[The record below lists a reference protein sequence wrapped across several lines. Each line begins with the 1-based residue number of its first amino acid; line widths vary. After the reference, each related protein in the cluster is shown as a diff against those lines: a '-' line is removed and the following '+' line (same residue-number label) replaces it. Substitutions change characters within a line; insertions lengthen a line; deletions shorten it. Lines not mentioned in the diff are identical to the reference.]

1 MKIGVI
7 GLWHLGGVVSAGL
20 CELGHTVF
28 GVDEDER
35 AVASF
40 QNGTPLVSE
49 PGLSEL
55 ITKRLSGG
63 QLFFSTNFS
72 AIRDCD
78 AVFLTYDTPVT
89 DQDEPDTGVLFDAVK
104 NIAPR
109 IKEDALLVVMSQVS
123 VGVTRELAE
132 TIRDANQSWEGEA
145 VYFPENLQ
153 LGKAVERFLS
163 PDRLVVGADTESASA
178 AMESIITAIA
188 CPRLVMSV
196 ASAEM
201 SKHALNAFLSTS
213 LSFTYVISD
222 LCEAVGA
229 DVHEVM
235 AALKADSRIGQQAY
249 LDTGIGF
256 SGGTLMRDLRSL
268 SQLGQMAGQKM
279 AIIDAVIQTN
289 LNRRDRIIE
298 RVEEMLGL
306 PLAESRVGVL
316 GVTYKPGTPT
326 VRRSLSLELIAKL
339 KAQGSE
345 VVAHDPGAD
354 RSAYEEAVGE
364 KLYDDLYAMATG
376 CHGIILVTALPEFE
390 AIDFSGLKSR
400 MHPPYLF
407 LDSRNVFRNK
417 EAVIRNMGIKYQ
429 GLGR

>member
-20 CELGHTVF
+20 AELGHTVF
-28 GVDEDER
+28 GVDENER
-35 AVASF
+35 AVADF
-40 QNGTPLVSE
+40 QNGRPAVAE
-49 PGLSEL
+49 PSLSEL
-55 ITKRLSGG
+55 ITKHTASG
-63 QLFFSTNFS
+63 QLFFSANFS
-72 AIRDCD
+72 VLKGCD
-78 AVFLTYDTPVT
+78 AVFLAYDTPVT
-89 DQDEPDTGVLFDAVK
+89 DQDEPDTAVLFDAVK
-104 NIAPR
+104 KAAPHV
-109 IKEDALLVVMSQVS
+109 KEDALFVVMSQVS
-123 VGVTRELAE
+123 VGVTKELAA

-163 PDRLVVGADTESASA
+163 PDRLVIGADTESARA
-178 AMESIITAIA
+178 AMESVIKVIP

-222 LCEAVGA
+222 LCEAIGA

-235 AALKADSRIGQQAY
+235 AALKADKRIGEQAY
-249 LDTGIGF
+249 LDTSIGF

-268 SQLGQMAGQKM
+268 SQLAQKSGQRAGV
-279 AIIDAVIQTN
+279 IDAVIETN
-289 LNRRDRIIE
+289 LLRRDRIMQRLE
-298 RVEEMLGL
+298 QLLGL
-306 PLAESRVGVL
+306 PLAESRVGIL
-316 GVTYKPGTPT
+316 GVAYKPGTPA

-339 KAQGSE
+339 KAQGSQ

-354 RSAYEEAVGE
+354 RSAYEEAVGG
-364 KLYDDLYAMATG
+364 KLHDDLYEMATG
-376 CHGIILVTALPEFE
+376 CHGIVLVTAWPEFE

-400 MHPPYLF
+400 MQPPYLF
-407 LDSRNVFRNK
+407 LDSRNIFRGK
-417 EAVIRNMGIKYQ
+417 EAVIRNIGIKYH